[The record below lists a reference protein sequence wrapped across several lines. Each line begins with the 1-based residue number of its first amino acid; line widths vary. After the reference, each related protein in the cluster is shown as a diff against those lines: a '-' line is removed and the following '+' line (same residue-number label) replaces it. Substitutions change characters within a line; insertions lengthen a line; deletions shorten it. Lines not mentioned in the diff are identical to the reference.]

1 MTKFLDNNGLTH
13 FWEKIK
19 ATFAKKTDIP
29 TAVSELTNDE
39 GFVTTDANVTQ
50 TAIDNTSTDEYR
62 VLLSNN
68 ANDTTETAGVN
79 KNTNLK
85 FKPNGGQLTVPI
97 LKVLGSAS
105 ANGEMSASNIKAL
118 ATIGGRVFVGV
129 YGENSTKTLL
139 IIDPDDGTITLSND
153 LINVI
158 KEIKVTSAS
167 SADSATKAS
176 KLGTSTVGGADQIV
190 YLKDGVPTAGTSA
203 STSATANT
211 IAKRQ
216 GNGYLYATY
225 YNASNGAENPASYTA
240 YPVFKDSNGWFRMS
254 TLANFKN
261 WFGKANSASSA
272 DTATKATYAALTNAG
287 STTGTTAKNFTIPA
301 AATEIIVTGQFSSK
315 ILSASIPKA
324 ILTTSNQEVW
334 LTGGRG
340 ASSGSSFDG
349 ALRCLCHLKLSST
362 TLTLQGVSA
371 NDQNVDRTSA
381 VTWHVFYR

>member
-1 MTKFLDNNGLTH
+1 MTKFLDNTGLTH

-62 VLLSNN
+62 VLLSNS
-68 ANDTTETAGVN
+68 ANDTTETSGVN

-105 ANGEMSASNIKAL
+105 ANGEMSASNIKAS
-118 ATIGGRVFVGV
+118 ATIGGRVFVGT
-129 YGENSTKTLL
+129 YGENGTKTLL
-139 IIDPDDGTITLSND
+139 TIDPTDGTITLSDD
-153 LINVI
+153 LINII
-158 KEIKVTSAS
+158 KGIKVTSAS
-167 SADSATKAS
+167 SADSAN
-176 KLGTSTVGGADQIV
+176 KLGTANVGGADQIV
-190 YLKDGVPTAGTSA
+190 YLKNGVPTAGTSA

-225 YNASNGAENPASYTA
+225 YNASNGAENPASYTS

-272 DTATKATYAALTNAG
+272 DSATKATYATLNYLGVASG
-287 STTGTTAKNFTIPA
+287 STAKNFTVNA
-301 AATEIIVTGQFSSK
+301 NATEVLICCYFAGK
-315 ILSASIPKA
+315 LMPAPIPKN
-324 ILTTSNQEVW
+324 LLSTSNREVW
-334 LTGGRG
+334 CGGGKSNNTGAVGG
-340 ASSGSSFDG
+340 AARALCNVRLSG
-349 ALRCLCHLKLSST
+349 T
-362 TLTLQGVSA
+362 TLTVQGVAA
-371 NDQNVDRTSA
+371 NDEGNDAISVTSWY
-381 VTWHVFYR
+381 VYCR